1 MKLHRIYAI
10 VLRFMYLFR
19 HSLDR
24 LSDAFYWPTLDL
36 LVWGITSSYFRSYLP
51 QTSQIV
57 LIILGG
63 ILLWIIVWRGQ
74 YEITVSILEDLWNRN
89 LVNIFVSP
97 LKFSEWIVSLVTL
110 GVIKAIMSFSF
121 GLLVAFVLYKIKI
134 FSYGFYLIPLSLLL
148 IMTGW
153 WMGFFI
159 AGLILRYGTKIQAL
173 AWTAPWIIA
182 PLSAIYYPVSSLPE
196 WAQTIALLIPT
207 SYVFEEAR
215 EVIEEGTLDP
225 NKLYI
230 SFLLNAIYIVLS
242 LIFLK
247 KSFNKVLKIGLVKVY

>member
-1 MKLHRIYAI
+1 MKPHRIYAI
-10 VLRFMYLFR
+10 ILRFMYLFR
-19 HSLDR
+19 HSWDR

-36 LVWGITSSYFRSYLP
+36 LLWGITSTYFRSYLP

-74 YEITVSILEDLWNRN
+74 YEITVGILEDLWNRN

-97 LKFSEWIVSLVTL
+97 LKFSEWVVSLVTL
-110 GVIKAIMSFSF
+110 GVIKAIISFSF

-134 FSYGFYLIPLSLLL
+134 FSYGLYLIPFSLLL

-159 AGLILRYGTKIQAL
+159 AGLILRYGTKIQTL
-173 AWTAPWIIA
+173 AWTAPWIIS
-182 PLSAIYYPVSSLPE
+182 PFSAIYYPVSSLPD
-196 WAQTIALLIPT
+196 WAQTVALLTPT
-207 SYVFEEAR
+207 SYVFEGAR
-215 EVIEEGTLDP
+215 EVIEKGTLDP

-230 SFLLNAIYIVLS
+230 SLLLNAIYIVLS

-247 KSFNKVLKIGLVKVY
+247 KSFNKVLEKGLVKVY

>member
-10 VLRFMYLFR
+10 ILRFMYLFR

-36 LVWGITSSYFRSYLP
+36 LLWGITSSYFRSYLP

-57 LIILGG
+57 LVILGG

-74 YEITVSILEDLWNRN
+74 YEITVGILEDLWNRN

-97 LKFSEWIVSLVTL
+97 LKFSEWVVSLVTL
-110 GVIKAIMSFSF
+110 GVIKAVMSFSF
-121 GLLVAFVLYKIKI
+121 GLLVAFILYKIEV
-134 FSYGFYLIPLSLLL
+134 FAYGLYLIPLSLLL

-159 AGLILRYGTKIQAL
+159 AGLILRFGTKIQTL

-182 PLSAIYYPVSSLPE
+182 PFSAIYYPVSSLPE

-207 SYVFEEAR
+207 SYVFEGAR
-215 EVIEEGTLDP
+215 EVIERGILDP
-225 NKLYI
+225 NKLYL

>member
-10 VLRFMYLFR
+10 ILRFMYLFR

-36 LVWGITSSYFRSYLP
+36 LLWGITSSYFRSYLP

-74 YEITVSILEDLWNRN
+74 YEITVGILEDLWNRN

-97 LKFSEWIVSLVTL
+97 LKFSEWVVSLVTL
-110 GVIKAIMSFSF
+110 GIIKAIISFSF
-121 GLLVAFVLYKIKI
+121 GILVAFVLYKIKI
-134 FSYGFYLIPLSLLL
+134 FSYGLYLIPLSLLL

-159 AGLILRYGTKIQAL
+159 AGLILRYGTKIQTL
-173 AWTAPWIIA
+173 AWTAPWIIS
-182 PLSAIYYPVSSLPE
+182 PFSAIYYPVSSLPE
-196 WAQTIALLIPT
+196 WAQTVALLIPT
-207 SYVFEEAR
+207 SYVFEGAR
-215 EVIEEGTLDP
+215 EVIEKGTLDP

-230 SFLLNAIYIVLS
+230 SLLLNSIYIVLS

-247 KSFNKVLKIGLVKVY
+247 KSFNKVLEIGLVKVY

>member
-10 VLRFMYLFR
+10 ILRFMYLFR

-36 LVWGITSSYFRSYLP
+36 LLWGITSTYFRSYLP

-74 YEITVSILEDLWNRN
+74 YEITVGILEDLWNRN

-97 LKFSEWIVSLVTL
+97 LKFSEWVISLVLL
-110 GVIKAIMSFSF
+110 GIIKAIISFSF
-121 GLLVAFVLYKIKI
+121 GLLVAFILYKIN
-134 FSYGFYLIPLSLLL
+134 FFAFGFYLIPFALLL
-148 IMTGW
+148 ILTGW

-159 AGLILRYGTKIQAL
+159 AGIILRYGTKIQTL

-182 PLSAIYYPVSSLPE
+182 PFSAIYYPVSSLPN
-196 WAQTIALLIPT
+196 WAQNVALFIPT
-207 SYVFEEAR
+207 TYVFEGAR
-215 EVIEEGTLDP
+215 EVIQRGTLDL
-225 NKLYI
+225 NKIYI
-230 SFLLNAIYIVLS
+230 SFILNIIYIVLS

-247 KSFNKVLKIGLVKVY
+247 KSFNRILEKGLVKVY

>member
-10 VLRFMYLFR
+10 ILRFMYLFR

-36 LVWGITSSYFRSYLP
+36 LLWGVTSTYFRSYLP

-57 LIILGG
+57 LTILGG

-74 YEITVSILEDLWNRN
+74 YEITVGILEDLWNRN

-97 LKFSEWIVSLVTL
+97 LKFSEWVISLITL
-110 GVIKAIMSFSF
+110 GIIKAIISFSF
-121 GLLVAFVLYKIKI
+121 GLLVAFILYKINI
-134 FSYGFYLIPLSLLL
+134 FAFGFYLIPFALLL
-148 IMTGW
+148 ILTGW

-159 AGLILRYGTKIQAL
+159 SGLILRYGSKIQTL
-173 AWTAPWIIA
+173 AWTAPWIIS
-182 PLSAIYYPVSSLPE
+182 PFSAIYYPVSSLPE
-196 WAQTIALLIPT
+196 WAQKVALFIPT
-207 SYVFEEAR
+207 SYVFEGAR
-215 EVIEEGTLDP
+215 EVIQRGTLDP

-230 SFLLNAIYIVLS
+230 SFLLNIIYIALS

-247 KSFNKVLKIGLVKVY
+247 KSFNKVLQIGLVKIY

>member
-10 VLRFMYLFR
+10 ILRFMYLFR

-36 LVWGITSSYFRSYLP
+36 LLWGITSSYFRSYLP

-74 YEITVSILEDLWNRN
+74 YEITVGILEDLWNRN

-97 LKFSEWIVSLVTL
+97 LKFSEWIISLVTL
-110 GVIKAIMSFSF
+110 GIIKAIMSFSF

-134 FSYGFYLIPLSLLL
+134 FSYGLYLIPLSLLL

-173 AWTAPWIIA
+173 AWTAPWIIS
-182 PLSAIYYPVSSLPE
+182 PFSAIYYPVSSLPE
-196 WAQTIALLIPT
+196 WAQTVALLIPT
-207 SYVFEEAR
+207 SYVFEGAR
-215 EVIEEGTLDP
+215 EVIEKGTLDP

-247 KSFNKVLKIGLVKVY
+247 KGFNKVLEIGLVKVY

>member
-36 LVWGITSSYFRSYLP
+36 LLWGITSSYFRSYLP

-74 YEITVSILEDLWNRN
+74 YEITVGILEDLWNRN

-110 GVIKAIMSFSF
+110 GVIKAVMSFSF

-182 PLSAIYYPVSSLPE
+182 PFSAIYYPVSSLPE

-207 SYVFEEAR
+207 SYVFEGAR

-247 KSFNKVLKIGLVKVY
+247 NSFNKVLKIGLVKVY